1 MSSPGETHRWNPT
14 RLARSSDSP
23 YHGGIELTACAG
35 AAAATQPGSLL
46 TVTDINERNARVI
59 QEFRANAGTVG
70 GPFEGATMLL
80 LHTEGAKSG
89 QPRVNPLVYLPDGER
104 YVIIA
109 SKGGS
114 PEDPQWYRNLLADP
128 NAEIEVDTRRI
139 PVRATMI
146 TGPERDELYA
156 RQVQRRPAFAEY
168 EKRTTRTI
176 PVIALEPIGEV
187 RDGGGAPG
195 GPRSRIERPGH
206 R

>member
-1 MSSPGETHRWNPT
+1 M
-14 RLARSSDSP
+14 
-23 YHGGIELTACAG
+23 
-35 AAAATQPGSLL
+35 
-46 TVTDINERNARVI
+46 TDLHDRNARI
-59 QEFRANAGTVG
+59 IEEFRANEGKVG